1 MWELKAWL
9 EVSRN
14 LTCLLKFVFAWHLV
28 VKFGIASIEFGPD
41 WGKETSNHLVLTD
54 QSAERVF

>member
-9 EVSRN
+9 EVSSN

-54 QSAERVF
+54 Q